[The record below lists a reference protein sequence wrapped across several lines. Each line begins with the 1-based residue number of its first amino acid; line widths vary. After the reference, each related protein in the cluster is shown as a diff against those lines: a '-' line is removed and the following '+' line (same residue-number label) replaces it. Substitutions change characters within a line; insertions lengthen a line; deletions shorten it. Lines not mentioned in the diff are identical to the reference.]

1 MIFIALIKLQ
11 SSYCLLVW
19 MFCSRQANNMI
30 NKVHRRSL
38 RIVLND
44 HVSDFE
50 TMLRNINDVT
60 IHHRN
65 IQTLMI

>member
-1 MIFIALIKLQ
+1 MIFIALIKPQ
-11 SSYCLLVW
+11 FSYCLLVW